1 MRWVLL
7 AASIALSL
15 VLAEWVAR
23 QAVGEVYLQRRV
35 RDAGVLIPYEPDSEA
50 DLLTD
55 EFRVRYR
62 TNRFGYRDRQGRRA
76 ERTPGVAR
84 IGLLGDS
91 FAAGWGVEFEETFG
105 DRFERA
111 TGIEMVNAAK
121 NGGCALW
128 FVPQAR
134 FVRETFAPD
143 WLLVQIFD
151 NDLDDNL
158 IYTSSFEIAV
168 GARFSDLPP
177 ALRIDPS
184 LRHEISQDFDSLVL
198 RRRIRQLSRRLR
210 GKEPSS
216 TPYVKPGAKPEH
228 RILSREESIAAHG
241 VDLTPARAYQPPFA
255 FHEPAQAGA
264 FAERIRWNATLLDQ
278 LLEESAA
285 AGVPVALLYVPAY
298 DVFVHPPAPNPLAD
312 SVREVAARRGA
323 LWIDL
328 AEAFAARAR
337 PEELYHPYDGHLN
350 GDGHAAVAELLE
362 QVLAPRVAPGHART
376 RVTAGRAAR

>member
-7 AASIALSL
+7 LASTFLSL
-15 VLAEWVAR
+15 VLAECVAR
-23 QAVGEVYLQRRV
+23 LAVDDVYLQRRV
-35 RDAGVLIPYEPDSEA
+35 RDAGVLVPYEPNTEA

-62 TNRFGYRDRQGRRA
+62 TNRFGYRDRLDRRA

-111 TGIEMVNAAK
+111 TGIEVVNAAK
-121 NGGCALW
+121 NGGCPLW

-158 IYTSSFEIAV
+158 VYMSSFRIAV
-168 GARFSDLPP
+168 GERFSDLPP
-177 ALRIDPS
+177 ALRIDAT
-184 LRHEISQDFDSLVL
+184 LRHEIAQHFDSLVL
-198 RRRIRQLSRRLR
+198 RRRFRQLARRLR
-210 GKEPSS
+210 GDEPSS
-216 TPYVKPGAKPEH
+216 TPYVKPGAKPDF
-228 RILSREESIAAHG
+228 RILTRAESIAAHG
-241 VDLTPARAYQPPFA
+241 VDLTPARAYRPGFE
-255 FHEPAQAGA
+255 FHDPARAGA
-264 FAERIRWNATLLDQ
+264 FAERFRWNAVLLDQ

-285 AGVPVALLYVPAY
+285 AGVPVAVLYVPAY
-298 DVFVHPPAPNPLAD
+298 DVFVHAPAVNPLAD

-337 PEELYHPYDGHLN
+337 PEELYHPHDGHLN
-350 GDGHAAVAELLE
+350 ADGHAAVAELLE
-362 QVLAPRVAPGHART
+362 QVLAPRIARA
-376 RVTAGRAAR
+376 RVTAGRAAM